1 MQNPA
6 RTRRQDPNS
15 YMNRK
20 VSMKDVALAA
30 GVSQPAVSY
39 AYNKPSEISDA
50 QREHIL
56 GVAKRLG
63 YPGPN
68 VRGRS
73 LRSGRVGAIGLMIMD
88 ELPYAFTDPSTV
100 ALLRGI
106 AEINEQSNVALSLFP
121 LQKSIANDPASGT
134 SLAVRGF
141 VDGLIV
147 HSLPDH
153 YPGIEVA
160 IRQGIPLVVVD
171 APLIEGTPFV
181 GIDDFE
187 AGRAQMRHLV
197 EQGHRGIGI
206 VVERLRPDGVRGE
219 VSARRLARSTERV
232 VSARL
237 KGYLSVLED
246 VGLGFG
252 EVAIVEAGG
261 FDEAAAD
268 WAAAQLLAR
277 PGLSAIATTS
287 DVMAL
292 AVLKAA
298 RESGIAVPSALSVIG
313 FDDIPEAAGAGL
325 TTIRQPLIDKG
336 REAARILDAL
346 LGAAPGEQ
354 QVERTIFPTECIV
367 RATTAPPPAAK
378 PRGRR
383 AR

>member
-1 MQNPA
+1 
-6 RTRRQDPNS
+6 
-15 YMNRK
+15 
-20 VSMKDVALAA
+20 MKDVALAA

-56 GVAKRLG
+56 SVAKALG

-121 LQKSIANDPASGT
+121 LQKSETDDPARGM

-147 HSLPDH
+147 HSLPDQ
-153 YPGIEVA
+153 YPGIDVA
-160 IRQGIPLVVVD
+160 IQQGIPLVIVD
-171 APLIEGTPFV
+171 APVIDGLPFV
-181 GIDDFE
+181 GIDDFS
-187 AGRAQMRHLV
+187 AGATQMQHLIDL
-197 EQGHRGIGI
+197 GHRRIGI
-206 VVERLRPDGVRGE
+206 AADRLRPDGIRGS
-219 VSARRLARSTERV
+219 VTARRLSRSTERV

-237 KGYLSVLED
+237 KGYLSVLEAA
-246 VGLGFG
+246 GLGFND
-252 EVAIVEAGG
+252 VPIVEAGG
-261 FDEAAAD
+261 FDEASSA
-268 WAAAQLLAR
+268 WAAEQLLAT
-277 PGLSAIATTS
+277 PGLTAIATTS
-287 DVMAL
+287 DIMAL
-292 AVLKAA
+292 AILKAA
-298 RESGIAVPSALSVIG
+298 KANGIAVPAALSVIG
-313 FDDIPEAAGAGL
+313 FDDIPEAAAAGL

-346 LGAAPGEQ
+346 LAAPPGKATI
-354 QVERTIFPTECIV
+354 ERTIFPTECVV
-367 RATTAPPPAAK
+367 RTSTAAIATGSRS
-378 PRGRR
+378 PRRS
-383 AR
+383 